1 MSPTQSWTYFKLVI
15 SPRNRCWKDTRK
27 SVFYH
32 NLLQNICS
40 EWPSL
45 DSVLNLN
52 SNWITF
58 GLRLR
63 LRLSVWPFQISRFLI
78 TLTTKGSF
86 FLTYW
91 NEISYR
97 SRNNRNNTS
106 SPIFKYLFLFLSNFL
121 WGGPCNILPHTSRH
135 SNWYIRNFLLVCKF
149 QLDKKLTP
157 NDILKI
163 LSFTTHNRSTT
174 AVQKRFSLPFSCQLG
189 QFEKLQL

>member
-1 MSPTQSWTYFKLVI
+1 M
-15 SPRNRCWKDTRK
+15 
-27 SVFYH
+27 
-32 NLLQNICS
+32 
-40 EWPSL
+40 
-45 DSVLNLN
+45 
-52 SNWITF
+52 
-58 GLRLR
+58 
-63 LRLSVWPFQISRFLI
+63 WPFQISRFLI

-163 LSFTTHNRSTT
+163 LSFTTEALPRSRKGSLCFL
-174 AVQKRFSLPFSCQLG
+174 AVSLANLKNCSCKVCMN
-189 QFEKLQL
+189 EKIYILRSV